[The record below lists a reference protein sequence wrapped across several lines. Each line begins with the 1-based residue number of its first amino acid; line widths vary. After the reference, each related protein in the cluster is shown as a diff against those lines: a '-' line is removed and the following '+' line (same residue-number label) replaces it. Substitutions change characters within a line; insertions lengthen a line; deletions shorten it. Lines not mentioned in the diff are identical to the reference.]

1 MGVTRFP
8 KGVSG
13 RGGVELIGNTRSDI
27 TVGSVFWVDSGH
39 ADAND
44 VLNWGT
50 QKDQPFAT
58 LDYAVGRCT
67 ASSGDVIYLLPGH
80 TETLTTADQIDL
92 DVAGIS
98 VIGLGNGTDR
108 PTFTYT
114 VAAGEIVVGADNVLI
129 ENIVCNSSV
138 TATLIAID
146 IEDGVDYCT
155 IRNCQ
160 FGVDLE
166 GTDEFNNTIV
176 LKNNNTG
183 CVIENNL
190 IDMDIA
196 GAVNGILLDADTART
211 VIRNNVILGDFS
223 TANIFAD
230 TALST
235 DLLIQGNILV
245 NGEGGDLGTEPNIEL
260 ITNTTGIITD
270 NYCVCNV
277 ASDDAA
283 VVGDAMMNFNNQYSE
298 TVGAGVGIATA
309 AGTTLTA

>member
-1 MGVTRFP
+1 M
-8 KGVSG
+8 
-13 RGGVELIGNTRSDI
+13 
-27 TVGSVFWVDSGH
+27 
-39 ADAND
+39 
-44 VLNWGT
+44 
-50 QKDQPFAT
+50 
-58 LDYAVGRCT
+58 
-67 ASSGDVIYLLPGH
+67 LPGH